1 MGDETDQIERKVT
14 ARLHESVRR
23 MAVVLGVAA
32 TGVTLLGAWVTFPHR
47 LGAVE
52 KSVERVSMERGSDH
66 EALVR
71 IEERLIEIQRRLER
85 IERVS
90 TQ

>member
-1 MGDETDQIERKVT
+1 MGDDTEQIERKVT
-14 ARLHESVRR
+14 ARMHESVKR

-52 KSVERVSMERGSDH
+52 KSVERVSMERSGDH

-85 IERVS
+85 IERNGN
-90 TQ
+90 Q